1 MFLLVMSIFEFSKE
15 IDFDPDI
22 SIMSVMLVVELFT
35 SFPSYSTA
43 FISKPK
49 PFELSNFLKILAKG
63 WKSFL
68 GVETSDLFCLYV

>member
-15 IDFDPDI
+15 IDFDSDI